1 MVIKDIIRKNI
12 EEVLAIYGKH
22 GNFTYTAEE
31 FCKKHKYKYTD
42 SWRRAV
48 SRYINSLPDIDA
60 DEALR
65 EEAQSISP
73 ARVLIFDI
81 ETAPLMSNIWG
92 LWNQNVGHNLS
103 MLESDWFIITWSAKW
118 LFEEE
123 VFTGKLT
130 PEEAKNQDDSRIVRN
145 FWQLLNDA
153 DIVIAHNGDKFDIKR
168 VNTRFLK
175 LGLHPPTPYQTIDT
189 LKHVR
194 KKFNIS
200 SNKLD
205 YVAKFL
211 ELGGKM
217 ETGGFELWKGCM
229 EGDQESLNKME
240 EYNIKD
246 VTLLEE
252 VYLRIRSWI
261 TPHPNMGLHIGENV
275 TCCAT
280 CGGTELTIVGTYK
293 TYMSEY
299 DALRCDSCGS
309 INRSRASSLTTEARR
324 LLTKSV

>member
-1 MVIKDIIRKNI
+1 MAIKDIIQKNI
-12 EEVLAIYGKH
+12 AEILELYSKH

-31 FCKKHKYKYTD
+31 FCKKHKYKYSD

-48 SRYINSLPDIDA
+48 SRYINSLGDIETEIA
-60 DEALR
+60 IHQEA
-65 EEAQSISP
+65 AKSSP

-81 ETAPLMSNIWG
+81 ETAPLMANIWS
-92 LWNQNVGHNLS
+92 LWNQNVGYNLS

-118 LFEEE
+118 LFEEK
-123 VFTGKLT
+123 VYTGKLT
-130 PEEAKNQDDSRIVRN
+130 PKEAKEQNDSRIVRN
-145 FWQLLNDA
+145 FWELLNEA

-205 YVAKFL
+205 YVAQFL
-211 ELGGKM
+211 ELG
-217 ETGGFELWKGCM
+217 
-229 EGDQESLNKME
+229 
-240 EYNIKD
+240 YNIKD

-280 CGGTELTIVGTYK
+280 CGGTELSVVGTYK

-309 INRSRASSLTTEARR
+309 INRSRASSLTTEARK
-324 LLTKSV
+324 LLTKSI